1 MQRYAGTIFDMRDEV
16 PAPKSDGSK
25 LPSGVDRSQ
34 LIQSLNLSPRE
45 RFERAVQ
52 AGRVIIRFRQAKR
65 VLPSKP

>member
-1 MQRYAGTIFDMRDEV
+1 MGDEV
-16 PAPKSDGSK
+16 PATTSDVSK

-34 LIQSLNLSPRE
+34 LLLSLKLSPRE

-65 VLPSKP
+65 VLPPKP